1 MGTNPFSIIP
11 VMIITSF
18 ELHIYIVFNSFEKQ
32 ETQNLI
38 FLNINSCNRPN
49 TVITMSEST
58 SLEQR
63 FKIGVLKELHKRELI
78 TKEELEKAI
87 KTIKG

>member
-1 MGTNPFSIIP
+1 
-11 VMIITSF
+11 MIITSF

-38 FLNINSCNRPN
+38 SLNINSCNRPN
-49 TVITMSEST
+49 TVITMSESA
-58 SLEQR
+58 SLERR

>member
-1 MGTNPFSIIP
+1 
-11 VMIITSF
+11 
-18 ELHIYIVFNSFEKQ
+18 
-32 ETQNLI
+32 
-38 FLNINSCNRPN
+38 
-49 TVITMSEST
+49 MSEST